1 MQNKGAVSQDKG
13 LRNESKTKCW
23 FLEGMGM
30 LNTAATW
37 VLEWAEDQR
46 KRILVQGGMCAK
58 YCLSHTHYTLNTWIE
73 MTHYPTHMHNDRVP
87 IKTC

>member
-1 MQNKGAVSQDKG
+1 MQNKGAVSQAKG

-46 KRILVQGGMCAK
+46 KQILGTRWYVCQVLFVTYSLHIEHMDWNDTLPHKRVQWSCA
-58 YCLSHTHYTLNTWIE
+58 S
-73 MTHYPTHMHNDRVP
+73 
-87 IKTC
+87 